1 MCPGLCGVFGCSIVR
16 DEVMRILVVSI
27 AARDDET
34 LALGP
39 LIHLC
44 VCVCVYVCVRGS
56 VCVCACVCVCV
67 RGSVCVCVRVCVC
80 VCVRGSVCVCVRVCV
95 CVWRKCSIKHDIVY
109 RV

>member
-44 VCVCVYVCVRGS
+44 VCVCVCVRGS
-56 VCVCACVCVCV
+56 VCVCACVCV
-67 RGSVCVCVRVCVC
+67 R
-80 VCVRGSVCVCVRVCV
+80 VCVRVCV
-95 CVWRKCSIKHDIVY
+95 CVWRKY
-109 RV
+109 